1 MGWKKLK
8 DGVSPGWYE
17 DLTHTAGGTVDVDSS
32 AIDFLPSGTT
42 FTVMYNTEAVAT
54 NSQTADVDIL
64 AASATDGTYS
74 VVKADLIANGAG
86 SVMTADDYIPGTT
99 GAGSNVYKV
108 RIDPDGDLDGA
119 KVRVAIVASVG
130 TGGMSKADGSGMP
143 QSDIGGLGADP
154 S

>member
-1 MGWKKLK
+1 MAWKKLK
-8 DGVSPGWYE
+8 DGVTPGWYA
-17 DLTHTAGGTVDVDSS
+17 DLTHTAGGTVDVDSE

-64 AASATDGTYS
+64 VASATDGTYT
-74 VVKADLIANGAG
+74 VAKADLIANGAG
-86 SVMTADDYIPGTT
+86 SVMTSAAYVPGTT
-99 GAGSNVYKV
+99 GEGSNVYKV

-119 KVRVAIVASVG
+119 VVRVAVVPTIDN
-130 TGGMSKADGSGMP
+130 MSNSDASGMP
-143 QSDIGGLGADP
+143 QSDIGGIGADP

>member
-1 MGWKKLK
+1 MAWKKLK
-8 DGVSPGWYE
+8 DGVTPGWYE

-42 FTVMYNTEAVAT
+42 FTVMYNTEAVTT

-64 AASATDGTYS
+64 VASATDGTYT
-74 VVKADLIANGAG
+74 VAKADLIANGAQ
-86 SVMTADDYIPGTT
+86 SVMTAAPYVPGTT
-99 GAGSNVYKV
+99 GEGSNVYKV

-119 KVRVAIVASVG
+119 VVRVAVIPSID
-130 TGGMSKADGSGMP
+130 GMTKTDASGMP
-143 QSDIGGLGADP
+143 QSDIGGVGADP

>member
-1 MGWKKLK
+1 MAWKKLQ
-8 DGVSPGWYE
+8 DGVTPGWYS
-17 DLTHTAGGTVDVDSS
+17 DLTHTAGGTVNVDSA

-42 FTVMYNTEAVAT
+42 FTVMYNTEAVTT

-64 AASATDGTYS
+64 VASATDGTYT
-74 VVKADLIANGAG
+74 VAKADLIPNGAQ
-86 SVMTADDYIPGTT
+86 SVMTAAAYVPGTT

-119 KVRVAIVASVG
+119 VVRVAIVP
-130 TGGMSKADGSGMP
+130 TIDGMSKTDASGMP
-143 QSDIGGLGADP
+143 QSDIGGVGADP

>member
-1 MGWKKLK
+1 MAWKKLK
-8 DGVSPGWYE
+8 DGVTPGWYE

-42 FTVMYNTEAVAT
+42 FTVMYNTEAATT

-64 AASATDGTYS
+64 AASATDGTYT
-74 VVKADLIANGAG
+74 VAKADLIANGAQ
-86 SVMTADDYIPGTT
+86 SVMTAATYIPGTT

-119 KVRVAIVASVG
+119 VVRVAVVPTIDN
-130 TGGMSKADGSGMP
+130 MSNADASGMP
-143 QSDIGGLGADP
+143 QSDIGGIGADP

>member
-1 MGWKKLK
+1 MAWKKLQ
-8 DGVSPGWYE
+8 DGVTPGWYS
-17 DLTHTAGGTVDVDSS
+17 DLTHTAGGTVDVDSA

-42 FTVMYNTEAVAT
+42 FTVMYNTEAVTT

-64 AASATDGTYS
+64 VASATGGTYT
-74 VVKADLIANGAG
+74 VAKADLIANGAQ
-86 SVMTADDYIPGTT
+86 SVMTAAAYVPGTT

-119 KVRVAIVASVG
+119 VVRVAIVP
-130 TGGMSKADGSGMP
+130 TIDGMSKTDASGMP
-143 QSDIGGLGADP
+143 QSDIGGVGADP